1 MNHPYIVK
9 LRDVICVPDKLNLI
23 FDYVET
29 DLKTYVEKN
38 RPLAENQ
45 VKTIMYQILSGI
57 AYCHSQAIIHW
68 DLKPNNILY
77 SEKDKWVQICD
88 FGLARVFSLKIKP
101 YTHEVVT
108 LWYWAP
114 EVLLGAKEY
123 ALGIDSWSIG
133 CIFYE
138 LMQGGIFLAGDSEY
152 DQIIKI
158 FKLLGT
164 PNEDVWPG
172 VTSY

>member
-57 AYCHSQAIIHW
+57 AYCHSQAIIH
-68 DLKPNNILY
+68 
-77 SEKDKWVQICD
+77 
-88 FGLARVFSLKIKP
+88 
-101 YTHEVVT
+101 
-108 LWYWAP
+108 
-114 EVLLGAKEY
+114 
-123 ALGIDSWSIG
+123 
-133 CIFYE
+133 
-138 LMQGGIFLAGDSEY
+138 
-152 DQIIKI
+152 
-158 FKLLGT
+158 
-164 PNEDVWPG
+164 
-172 VTSY
+172 